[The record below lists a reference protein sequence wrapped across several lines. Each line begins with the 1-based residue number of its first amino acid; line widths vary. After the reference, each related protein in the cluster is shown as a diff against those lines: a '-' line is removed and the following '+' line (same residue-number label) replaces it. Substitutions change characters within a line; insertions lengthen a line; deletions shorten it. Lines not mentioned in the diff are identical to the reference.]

1 MGGEKLEVDVCVVG
15 AGFAGLTAA
24 RALARA
30 GLAVAVVEARDR
42 VGGRTWTETVDGVA
56 IDRGGAWFAPR
67 HDAGLALARDVG
79 AATYKT
85 WVAGSHLLIGDGR
98 LRRYKGLIPRISPA
112 AVLTIALAQQRLNR
126 MSRRVPLDAPWSAKR
141 AAEWDNESIGSWLD
155 RTKVSTSIGR
165 DLLTMAVRGLMAAD
179 LREVSLL
186 HLLFL
191 AHAHGGIDKLF
202 SIEGGAQ
209 ENLVAGGMGAVAERV
224 AEDLGD
230 RVHLNAPVRRI
241 AQTHDDVTVA
251 ADGIEVRARR
261 VVVAVPPA
269 LALDIDFD
277 PALPTDRRALYG
289 VAVAGEETKTLLVYD
304 RPFWR
309 EDGLSGQSAEP
320 RSAAEVTIDASPA
333 DSGRGVLAA
342 FTFGPVAA
350 ALDNTAEADR
360 RAALLAAMTQRFGP
374 RASQPEAVV
383 ETAWF
388 REPWSRGCS
397 FAHLPVGALTSHGH
411 LLRTPFGLVHW
422 AGTETATV
430 SHGAIDGAVRSGERA
445 AAEVT
450 SAGLISR

>member
-1 MGGEKLEVDVCVVG
+1 MAGSRLDVDVCVVG
-15 AGFAGLTAA
+15 AGFAGLAAA
-24 RALARA
+24 RRLDEA
-30 GLAVAVVEARDR
+30 GLAVVVVEARDR
-42 VGGRTWTETVDGVA
+42 VGGRTWTQTVDGLP

-79 AATYKT
+79 ATTYKT

-98 LRRYKGLIPRISPA
+98 TRRYKGLIPKISPA

-126 MSRRVPLDAPWSAKR
+126 MSGKVPLDEPWSAKR
-141 AAEWDNESIGSWLD
+141 AGEWDADTIGSWLD
-155 RTKVSTSIGR
+155 RTRISTPIGQA
-165 DLLTMAVRGLMAAD
+165 LFEMAVRGLMATD
-179 LREVSLL
+179 LHQVSLL

-209 ENLVAGGMGAVAERV
+209 ENLVAGGMGAVAETV
-224 AEDLGD
+224 AATLAD
-230 RVHLNAPVRRI
+230 RVHLDMPVRRI
-241 AQTHDDVTVA
+241 VQERDRVRVA
-251 ADGIEVRARR
+251 ADGLEVQARR
-261 VVVAVPPA
+261 VVVTVPPA

-277 PALPTDRRALYG
+277 PVLPADRLALYR

-320 RSAAEVTIDASPA
+320 DSAAEVTIDASPA
-333 DSGRGVLAA
+333 DGSRGVLAA
-342 FTFGPVAA
+342 FTFGRVAA
-350 ALDNTAEADR
+350 ALEATAEADR
-360 RAALLAAMTQRFGP
+360 RAALLAAMAARFGP
-374 RASQPEAVV
+374 QASRPDAIV

-397 FAHLPVGALTSHGH
+397 FAHLPVGALTSFGH
-411 LLRTPFGLVHW
+411 LLRAPFGLVHW

-430 SHGAIDGAVRSGERA
+430 SHGAVDGAIRSGQRA
-445 AAEVT
+445 AAEVCE
-450 SAGLISR
+450 ALA